1 MILLKLVKLIYSKH
15 QLNYLTHPKRTNNN
29 LVHTKTESNYFV
41 NNSLTWVLVISFCL
55 VKIMFDIG
63 FYTSIF

>member
-15 QLNYLTHPKRTNNN
+15 QLNYLTHPKRTNIN

-41 NNSLTWVLVISFCL
+41 NNSLT
-55 VKIMFDIG
+55 
-63 FYTSIF
+63 